1 MGEEGLG
8 GAVGHRASRRAAAAA
23 QFDPAG
29 LQQHVDGALGGA
41 DAPDLL
47 DLGAGHRL
55 VIGDDGQRLERG
67 ARQAALL
74 DRLLLEQEGQ
84 IVGGAERPFAGDTHQ
99 IDAAAGIE
107 ALQLFEQRVHVLA
120 FDEMPGQSLLGER
133 LGGGEQQRLDDA
145 QLLAP
150 VGRLQAR

>member
-1 MGEEGLG
+1 M
-8 GAVGHRASRRAAAAA
+8 
-23 QFDPAG
+23 
-29 LQQHVDGALGGA
+29 
-41 DAPDLL
+41 
-47 DLGAGHRL
+47 
-55 VIGDDGQRLERG
+55 IGDDGQGLERG

-84 IVGGAERPFAGDTHQ
+84 ILGGTERPFAGDAHQ
-99 IDAAAGIE
+99 IDAAPGIE

-120 FDEMPGQSLLGER
+120 LDEMPGQGLLGER

-150 VGRLQAR
+150 VGRLQGDDI